1 MTLSINEL
9 IALYQAGIIR
19 VADVHLYLSEFYG
32 LEVLKG
38 IL

>member
-19 VADVHLYLSEFYG
+19 IVDVHAYLSEFYG
-32 LEVLKG
+32 IEVIKG
-38 IL
+38 LI